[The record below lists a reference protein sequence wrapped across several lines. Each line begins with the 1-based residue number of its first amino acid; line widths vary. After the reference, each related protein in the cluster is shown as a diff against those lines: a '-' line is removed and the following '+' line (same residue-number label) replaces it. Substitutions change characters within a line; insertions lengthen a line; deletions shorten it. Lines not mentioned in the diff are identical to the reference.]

1 MMLHEA
7 SLLRQEIAIAPHVR
21 VILVDSIT
29 QVRAEDAGAIVVAAS
44 HGGRSS
50 AEFAMTIPLAAI
62 FFNDAGVGK
71 DNAGIAALQV
81 LQERAVPAATVAH
94 TSARI
99 GDALDMWQH
108 GVLSH
113 VNEEAAR
120 RGYERG
126 ARLADA
132 VLACAAHPGE

>member
-1 MMLHEA
+1 MTLHEA

-50 AEFAMTIPLAAI
+50 AAFTMTVPLAAI

-71 DNAGIAALQV
+71 DNAGIAALEA
-81 LQERAVPAATVAH
+81 LQERDIPAGTVAH

-99 GDALDMWQH
+99 GDALDMWEH

-113 VNEEAAR
+113 VNAAAMR
-120 RGYERG
+120 RGYAPG
-126 ARLADA
+126 APLADA
-132 VLACAAHPGE
+132 VKACAPAVSG

>member
-29 QVRAEDAGAIVVAAS
+29 QVSVEDAGAIVVAAS

-50 AEFAMTIPLAAI
+50 AEFAMTVPFAAI

-71 DNAGIAALQV
+71 DNAGIAALEA
-81 LQERAVPAATVAH
+81 LQEKGIPAATVAH

-99 GDALDMWQH
+99 GDTLDMWEH

-113 VNEEAAR
+113 VNAEAAR

-132 VLACAAHPGE
+132 VLACAAHPSE

>member
-1 MMLHEA
+1 MTLHEA
-7 SLLRQEIAIAPHVR
+7 SLLRQEIAIAPGVR

-29 QVRAEDAGAIVVAAS
+29 QVSAADAGAIVVAAS

-50 AEFAMTIPLAAI
+50 AEFAVTVPLAAI

-71 DNAGIAALQV
+71 DNAGIAALDA
-81 LQERAVPAATVAH
+81 LQEKGIPAATVAH

-99 GDALDMWQH
+99 GDALDMWRH

-113 VNEEAAR
+113 VNAEAAR

-132 VLACAAHPGE
+132 VIACAAHFRE